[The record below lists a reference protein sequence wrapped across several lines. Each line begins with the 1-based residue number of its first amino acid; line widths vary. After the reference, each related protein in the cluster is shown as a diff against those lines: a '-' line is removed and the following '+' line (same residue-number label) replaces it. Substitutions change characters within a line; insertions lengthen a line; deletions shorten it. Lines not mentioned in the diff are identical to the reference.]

1 MTTIII
7 SVSSTNIIISTFMID
22 VITTIINIINI
33 TITSFITFIITIFI
47 ISCVVKI
54 DLMKYFLMFNSIS
67 FYSFIKYSMIC
78 IYIFLKM
85 PLALFKL
92 SRMVFLGILV
102 TVYFLI
108 IVLLPKQTIPTKNKL
123 TKQEKIQK
131 WP

>member
-7 SVSSTNIIISTFMID
+7 SVSATNIIISTFMID
-22 VITTIINIINI
+22 IITTIINIINI

-47 ISCVVKI
+47 ISSVVKI

-85 PLALFKL
+85 PLGLFKL

>member
-1 MTTIII
+1 
-7 SVSSTNIIISTFMID
+7 
-22 VITTIINIINI
+22 
-33 TITSFITFIITIFI
+33 
-47 ISCVVKI
+47 
-54 DLMKYFLMFNSIS
+54 
-67 FYSFIKYSMIC
+67 
-78 IYIFLKM
+78 M
-85 PLALFKL
+85 PLGLFKL